1 MGGNPTKKNLTFI
14 LCGLLILSLSIS
26 STSCSA
32 KTISKTI
39 IVDQDGSG
47 DYTTITDAIAGANN
61 GDSIIVHCGIYEE
74 TNIIIDKTI
83 ELLGENSSSTI
94 IQGDETK
101 TILIIQAN
109 EVIVNGFTITKGGDW
124 GGENIALNSNN
135 VTISNNI
142 IEMGNGTGIR
152 ILNSSGSTIKKN
164 TFNSN
169 QEGIMCYN
177 CINLH
182 ILNNQI
188 SDSLAGIYLYNS
200 KNVIVEKNTV
210 SACSKGI
217 YLEESDENTIQR
229 NHLFSNEQGTF
240 VSYSS
245 NNILTENNYIS
256 NVEQAKFTTWL
267 SPTGLQLSSWN
278 SNYWDNSLRILPKC
292 IPGIL
297 FIRTFNPIGIFLPW
311 VAIDW
316 HPAQKQYSVY

>member
-1 MGGNPTKKNLTFI
+1 MGGNPTKNLTFI

-26 STSCSA
+26 STSFSA
-32 KTISKTI
+32 QTISKTI
-39 IVDQDGSG
+39 IVDQEGTG
-47 DYTTITDAIAGANN
+47 DYTTITDAIAGSNN
-61 GDSIIVHCGIYEE
+61 GDTIIVHQGVYEE
-74 TNIIIDKTI
+74 NNIVIDKTI

-135 VTISNNI
+135 VTISGNI

-152 ILNSSGSTIKKN
+152 ILNSSGSAIKKN

-188 SDSLAGIYLYNS
+188 FDSLAGIYLYNS
-200 KNVIVEKNTV
+200 HNVVIEKNTV
-210 SACSKGI
+210 KSCSKGI
-217 YLEESDENTIQR
+217 YLEESNENTIQR

-240 VSYSS
+240 LSYSS

-267 SPTGLQLSSWN
+267 SPTGLQLSSWD
-278 SNYWDNSLRILPKC
+278 SNYWDNSLAILPKC

-297 FIRTFNPIGIFLPW
+297 FIRTYNPIGIFLPW

-316 HPAQKQYSVY
+316 NPALERYEINL